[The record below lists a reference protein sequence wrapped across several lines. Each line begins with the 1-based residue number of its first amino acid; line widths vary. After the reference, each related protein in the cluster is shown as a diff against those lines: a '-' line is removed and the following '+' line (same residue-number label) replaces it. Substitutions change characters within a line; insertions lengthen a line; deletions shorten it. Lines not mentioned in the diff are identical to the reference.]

1 MSFQDVEFKTL
12 DGLTLR
18 GALYPARERGPAV
31 IMTPGFNCVKEM
43 LLPEVA
49 EQFQRAGVTALI
61 YDPRSIGLSDGSP
74 RNEIDP
80 AKQAEDYSDA
90 LSFLATQPTVDA
102 NRIAFW
108 GMSFSGMIALTAAA
122 LDKRAKLVIV
132 VCALVKFYERDK
144 VPRTL
149 AMAIKDR
156 QSQLRGNSPFYL
168 PPFTRNGGNP
178 LDLAAAGGKE
188 AHEYMA
194 NVKERGAPNYED
206 RTTLQSYAKIARW
219 QPHAFLEF
227 VPPTPVLMLV
237 PEFDTI
243 SPTEQQLALFRDLS
257 GPKRLHV
264 ATGKGHLNVLSGA
277 DAEMLQQVQV
287 DFIHDALA
295 GKVVAGGGQDQG

>member
-1 MSFQDVEFKTL
+1 M
-12 DGLTLR
+12 
-18 GALYPARERGPAV
+18 
-31 IMTPGFNCVKEM
+31 
-43 LLPEVA
+43 PEVA
-49 EQFQRAGVTALI
+49 EQFQLAGVTALI

-90 LSFLATQPTVDA
+90 LSFLATQPMVDP

-132 VCALVKFYERDK
+132 VCALVKFYEKDK
-144 VPRTL
+144 VPKTL

-156 QSQLRGNSPFYL
+156 QSQLRGNEPFYL
-168 PPFTRNGGNP
+168 PPFTSKGSNP

-206 RTTLQSYAKIARW
+206 RTTLQSYAKIAKW
-219 QPHAFLEF
+219 QPHSFIEF
-227 VPPTPVLMLV
+227 VNPTPVMMLV

-243 SPTEQQLALFRDLS
+243 SPTEQQLDLFKDLS

-264 ATGKGHLNVLSGA
+264 AKGKGHLNILSGE
-277 DAEMLQQVQV
+277 DVEMLQQLQV
-287 DFIHDALA
+287 DFIHDALG
-295 GKVVAGGGQDQG
+295 GKVMANGGQDQGVAETRDIGVSSSAEGHP